1 MKLLLDTHTL
11 IWWFAGSPL
20 LSKNAAEALSNEDNS
35 VFVSAVSAWE
45 ISIKERAGKLSVPRD
60 LLEDFDVTIANQNF
74 QALAVSTKHAFQGGR
89 FVARHK
95 DPFDRLL
102 AAQTLVEGLTLVSGD
117 QIMHLFCVPL
127 LW

>member
-11 IWWFAGSPL
+11 IWWFGGSPL
-20 LSKNAAEALSNEDNS
+20 LSKKALQAVSDEDNT

-45 ISIKERAGKLSVPRD
+45 ISIKERAGKLAVSRD
-60 LLEDFDVTIANQNF
+60 LLEDFDVTIASQNF
-74 QALAVSTKHAFQGGR
+74 EALAVSTKHAFQGGR
-89 FVARHK
+89 LLARHK

-102 AAQTLVEGLTLVSGD
+102 AAQALVEGLTLVSGD
-117 QIMHLFCVPL
+117 QKMPEFGVPL

>member
-11 IWWFAGSPL
+11 IWWFSESPR
-20 LSKNAAEALSNEDNS
+20 LSRTAREAIFNENND

-45 ISIKERAGKLSVPRD
+45 ISIKEHAGKLAVSRD
-60 LLEDFDVTIANQNF
+60 LLEDFDITIASQNF
-74 QALAVSTKHAFQGGR
+74 QALPVATRHAFQGGR
-89 FVARHK
+89 FEARHK

-102 AAQTLVEGLTLVSGD
+102 AAQALVEGLTLVSGD
-117 QIMHLFCVPL
+117 RKMHEFGVPL

>member
-11 IWWFAGSPL
+11 IWWLAGSPR
-20 LSKNAAEALSNEDNS
+20 LSKSALQAVGDEDNA

-45 ISIKERAGKLSVPRD
+45 ISVKERAGKLAVSRH
-60 LLEDFDVTIANQNF
+60 LLEDFEATIADQDF
-74 QALAVSTKHAFQGGR
+74 QPLAISTRHAFQGGR
-89 FVARHK
+89 FPTGHK

-102 AAQTLVEGLTLVSGD
+102 AAQALVEGLTLVSGD
-117 QIMHLFCVPL
+117 RKMHEFGVPL

>member
-11 IWWFAGSPL
+11 IWWFDGSPL
-20 LSKNAAEALSNEDNS
+20 LSKKALQAVSDEDNA

-45 ISIKERAGKLSVPRD
+45 ISIKERAGRLAVSRD
-60 LLEDFDVTIANQNF
+60 LLEDFDVTIASQNF
-74 QALAVSTKHAFQGGR
+74 EALAVSTKHAFQGGR
-89 FVARHK
+89 FLARHK

-102 AAQTLVEGLTLVSGD
+102 AAQALVEGLTLVSSD
-117 QIMHLFCVPL
+117 QKMPEFGVPI